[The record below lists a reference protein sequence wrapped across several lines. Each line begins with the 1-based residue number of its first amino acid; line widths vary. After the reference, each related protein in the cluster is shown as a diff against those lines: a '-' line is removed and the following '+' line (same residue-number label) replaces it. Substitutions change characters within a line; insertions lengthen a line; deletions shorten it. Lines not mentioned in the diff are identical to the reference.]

1 MKTRLLLCL
10 MFTCCLAIPAL
21 AQDNKLKP
29 EELVARHLEALG
41 NAEARAAAD
50 SRVVSGTVNLMS
62 RLGGAGNLAGQAMM
76 ASLGAKIRFGTRFNS
91 PTYPG
96 DDMAFNG
103 KRLMTGFLLQGQRS
117 NLILFLNSQEMILRD
132 GLIGGVLSTAWP
144 LLRLEQMKAPLSY
157 RGLKKIDGKQMHELI
172 FRPPK
177 TSGDLRVAMY
187 FDAES
192 FRHLRTQY
200 EYEIGAR
207 LGLGPNESSRQTES
221 RYQLIETFDEFR
233 LVDGLTLPHKYKLQL
248 SIQTQSNSL
257 LSDWVFTFSR
267 LTHKQKIE
275 DDVFEIK

>member
-1 MKTRLLLCL
+1 MKACLLLC
-10 MFTCCLAIPAL
+10 FAICLALPAL

-29 EELVARHLEALG
+29 EELLARHLEALG
-41 NAEARAAAD
+41 NAEARSAAS
-50 SRVVSGTVNLMS
+50 SRVVSGAVNLTS
-62 RLGGAGNLAGQAMM
+62 RLGGSGNLQGQAMM
-76 ASLGAKIRFGTRFNS
+76 ASLGTKIRFGTRFNS
-91 PTYPG
+91 PAYPG

-103 KRLMTGFLLQGQRS
+103 KRPMTGFLTEGQRS

-144 LLRLEQMKAPLSY
+144 LLRMEQMKAPLSY
-157 RGLKKIDGKQMHELI
+157 RGLKKIDGKQLHELLY
-172 FRPPK
+172 RPPK
-177 TSGDLRVAMY
+177 SSGDLRVALY
-187 FDAES
+187 FDAEN

-207 LGLGPNESSRQTES
+207 LGLGPNESARQTES
-221 RYQLIETFDEFR
+221 RYQLIETFDDFR
-233 LVDGLTLPHKYKLQL
+233 IADGLTLPHKYKLQL

-257 LSDWVFTFSR
+257 LTDWAFTFSR